1 MACACKVNKQIE
13 KINKIYGTQE
23 TVKTDIRGLV
33 SIFFKKILL
42 FILYIPLIPFF
53 SLYLFKKVLIGLLT
67 STFQSSSKKLLF
79 VDKSSYIITY
89 KLLSYFLVSIFII
102 YWNPWFI
109 KIRFCNCFLQF
120 KR

>member
-53 SLYLFKKVLIGLLT
+53 SLYLLIRKFFT
-67 STFQSSSKKLLF
+67 NKPIVIDKF
-79 VDKSSYIITY
+79 V
-89 KLLSYFLVSIFII
+89 
-102 YWNPWFI
+102 
-109 KIRFCNCFLQF
+109 
-120 KR
+120 KRRRNVRNK

>member
-33 SIFFKKILL
+33 SIFFKKFLL

-53 SLYLFKKVLIGLLT
+53 SLYLLIRKFFT
-67 STFQSSSKKLLF
+67 NKPIVIDKF
-79 VDKSSYIITY
+79 V
-89 KLLSYFLVSIFII
+89 
-102 YWNPWFI
+102 
-109 KIRFCNCFLQF
+109 
-120 KR
+120 KRRRNVRNK

>member
-53 SLYLFKKVLIGLLT
+53 SLYLLIRNFFT
-67 STFQSSSKKLLF
+67 NKPIVIDKF
-79 VDKSSYIITY
+79 V
-89 KLLSYFLVSIFII
+89 
-102 YWNPWFI
+102 
-109 KIRFCNCFLQF
+109 
-120 KR
+120 KRRRNVRNK

>member
-13 KINKIYGTQE
+13 KINKIYGTQK

-53 SLYLFKKVLIGLLT
+53 SLYLLIRKFFT
-67 STFQSSSKKLLF
+67 NKPIVIDKF
-79 VDKSSYIITY
+79 V
-89 KLLSYFLVSIFII
+89 
-102 YWNPWFI
+102 
-109 KIRFCNCFLQF
+109 
-120 KR
+120 KRRRNVRNK

>member
-42 FILYIPLIPFF
+42 FILNISLMPIFGVYLLIRKFF
-53 SLYLFKKVLIGLLT
+53 TNKPIVIDK
-67 STFQSSSKKLLF
+67 F
-79 VDKSSYIITY
+79 V
-89 KLLSYFLVSIFII
+89 
-102 YWNPWFI
+102 
-109 KIRFCNCFLQF
+109 
-120 KR
+120 KRRRNVRNK

>member
-13 KINKIYGTQE
+13 KINKIYGTQK

-53 SLYLFKKVLIGLLT
+53 SLYLLIRKFFT
-67 STFQSSSKKLLF
+67 NKPIIIDKF
-79 VDKSSYIITY
+79 V
-89 KLLSYFLVSIFII
+89 
-102 YWNPWFI
+102 
-109 KIRFCNCFLQF
+109 
-120 KR
+120 KRRRNVRNK

>member
-33 SIFFKKILL
+33 SIFFKNILL

-53 SLYLFKKVLIGLLT
+53 SLYLLIRKFFT
-67 STFQSSSKKLLF
+67 NKPIVIDKF
-79 VDKSSYIITY
+79 V
-89 KLLSYFLVSIFII
+89 
-102 YWNPWFI
+102 
-109 KIRFCNCFLQF
+109 
-120 KR
+120 KRRRNVRNK

>member
-33 SIFFKKILL
+33 SLFFKKILL

-53 SLYLFKKVLIGLLT
+53 SLYLLIRKFFT
-67 STFQSSSKKLLF
+67 NKPIVIDKF
-79 VDKSSYIITY
+79 V
-89 KLLSYFLVSIFII
+89 
-102 YWNPWFI
+102 
-109 KIRFCNCFLQF
+109 
-120 KR
+120 KRRRNVRNK